1 MKTIRFKVFI
11 SLVAIL
17 LLFLACMIP
26 FVTNSVQRTL
36 VQSMSDRADELIEMM
51 QETKDEHALVQVV
64 KEQAYLVFFHI
75 GLIDDKLQIIYDS
88 HNKRMLGSYVIQSNT
103 KLPPEVEQAYEQG
116 VGYSETY
123 TPLLGKNLVYLAKSF
138 TFQGKKYILRLSFPH
153 EYIQELKKKF
163 NFGFFFFSS
172 LILVLFS
179 AITGLILYRL
189 MGPVRQMIRAIK
201 PYQEGKAS
209 FIPDI
214 HIDSIFQDEFSD
226 LAKTFN
232 LLSERIQQ
240 QIETVTLERN
250 EKEAILE
257 SLAEGVLA
265 VDNEMRISYANSMAL
280 GFLGLDRSIIGK
292 PFPAHLHPI
301 SYELLTSCHK
311 EKQFFNASCEIIKDN
326 KKLHLNMVSSPRE
339 NATEA
344 NGGAIL
350 VLQDKSIHY
359 KILEMRKDF
368 IANASHELKTP
379 ITIIRG
385 FAETLQDNPDL
396 DKEIV
401 RDITEKLVRNS
412 HRMTKIIKNLLTL
425 ADIENLPHFR
435 LQRTSLIEL
444 SESCIHTLLATHP
457 KANVTICKLGNAL
470 PDETF
475 TVDADP
481 ELLEVALMNLLD
493 NAAKYSKDIPQI
505 TISLEKYSD
514 TGQTKLSVKDS
525 GIGIPEIDLE
535 HIFQRFYT
543 VNKLESKKKGGSGL
557 GLSIVETIVEKHLG
571 KVYVESVPGEGS
583 TFTMLIPNDLG
594 VRLRGQ
600 TKTEV

>member
-17 LLFLACMIP
+17 VLFLACMIP
-26 FVTNSVQRTL
+26 FVTNSVQRIV

-51 QETKDEHALVQVV
+51 QETYDEHAAVQVV

-88 HNKRMLGSYVIQSNT
+88 HNKRLLGSYVIQSDT
-103 KLPPEVEQAYEQG
+103 KLPPEVEQAYEEG

-138 TFQGKKYILRLSFPH
+138 DFQGKKYILRLSFPH

-209 FIPDI
+209 LIPEI
-214 HIDSIFQDEFSD
+214 HIDSILQDEFSD
-226 LAKTFN
+226 LADTFN
-232 LLSERIQQ
+232 LLSERIKN
-240 QIETVTLERN
+240 QIETVTHERN

-265 VDNEMRISYANSMAL
+265 VDEEMRISYANSHAL
-280 GFLGLDRSIIGK
+280 GFLGLDRTIIGE
-292 PFPAHLHPI
+292 PFPAHLHPK
-301 SYELLTSCHK
+301 SYELLTRCHQ
-311 EKQFFNASCEIIKDN
+311 EKQFFNDSLEITQDG
-326 KKLHLNMVSSPRE
+326 KKLHLNVVSSPRE
-339 NATEA
+339 N

-385 FAETLQDNPDL
+385 FAETLQENPDL
-396 DKEIV
+396 DKSII

-435 LQRTSLIEL
+435 LQHTSLVDL

-457 KANVTICKLGNAL
+457 KACVSICKIGNAT
-470 PDETF
+470 PDEPF
-475 TVDADP
+475 TVDIDP

-493 NAAKYSKDIPQI
+493 NAAKYSKENPQI
-505 TISLEKYSD
+505 TINLEKNIDSGY
-514 TGQTKLSVKDS
+514 TKLSVQDS

-535 HIFQRFYT
+535 HIFGRFYT

-594 VRLRGQ
+594 IRLQEQ